1 MKGIA
6 DFTRGPVTKQLIC
19 FALPLFASQLLQILY
34 NMADMVIVGQV
45 MGKVGLSAV
54 AIGGLCFFGCAG
66 RSGMNALIN
75 GSGNTKVNFATAI
88 FDGLVLRLGLSV
100 LFGLYLNWAY
110 LGFWLG
116 DALANFTPL
125 WVGAAFY
132 ASGKWKERR
141 L

>member
-6 DFTRGPVTKQLIC
+6 DFTRGPV
-19 FALPLFASQLLQILY
+19 
-34 NMADMVIVGQV
+34 
-45 MGKVGLSAV
+45 
-54 AIGGLCFFGCAG
+54 
-66 RSGMNALIN
+66 
-75 GSGNTKVNFATAI
+75 
-88 FDGLVLRLGLSV
+88 
-100 LFGLYLNWAY
+100 FGLYLNWAY